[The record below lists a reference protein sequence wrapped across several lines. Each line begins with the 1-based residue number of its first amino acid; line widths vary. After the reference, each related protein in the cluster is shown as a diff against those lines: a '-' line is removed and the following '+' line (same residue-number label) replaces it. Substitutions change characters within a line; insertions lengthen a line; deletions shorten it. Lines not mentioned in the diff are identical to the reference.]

1 VSNYMSNKIK
11 SDFLPESILKLFDQ
25 ETIEM
30 LKSSNPKKR
39 QKALVNIK
47 KTVSQLTVGLS
58 EKKAK
63 ELSEPITHLMRQ
75 ILSDEN
81 SEVYL
86 EALKIVKFIISSFA
100 PHLGAL
106 DLHILIG
113 SFIGIIVSNTVSS
126 NVRIQVAS
134 DKVVIFFAKHNN
146 IGPFVVARDIVKN
159 IEKISKAIEVSGNK
173 KETFSDKKSFLTRFL
188 SILLLLVNQFSI
200 VLCYES
206 DFNDK
211 MVACL
216 AQLITISDS
225 DQNIKSLVSQILA
238 ALHNIDQQT
247 LSVSI
252 NKLDPIKK
260 APLLKIKVRFLLS
273 I

>member
-1 VSNYMSNKIK
+1 
-11 SDFLPESILKLFDQ
+11 
-25 ETIEM
+25 
-30 LKSSNPKKR
+30 
-39 QKALVNIK
+39 
-47 KTVSQLTVGLS
+47 
-58 EKKAK
+58 
-63 ELSEPITHLMRQ
+63 
-75 ILSDEN
+75 
-81 SEVYL
+81 
-86 EALKIVKFIISSFA
+86 
-100 PHLGAL
+100 
-106 DLHILIG
+106 
-113 SFIGIIVSNTVSS
+113 
-126 NVRIQVAS
+126 
-134 DKVVIFFAKHNN
+134 
-146 IGPFVVARDIVKN
+146 
-159 IEKISKAIEVSGNK
+159 
-173 KETFSDKKSFLTRFL
+173 
-188 SILLLLVNQFSI
+188 VNQFSI